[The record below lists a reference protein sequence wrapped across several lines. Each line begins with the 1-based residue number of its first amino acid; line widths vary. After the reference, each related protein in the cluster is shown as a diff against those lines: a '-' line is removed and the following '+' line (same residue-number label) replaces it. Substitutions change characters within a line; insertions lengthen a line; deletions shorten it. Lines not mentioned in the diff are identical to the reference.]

1 MDAQLQQ
8 SAIRLIDGV
17 PFARIANIDFQQFIQ
32 LPAEPSM
39 ADFFET
45 LTWQLTNILLND
57 ELEDDISAGV
67 PPQLRNK
74 YIHRIKKDRLSRLWE
89 SILHERHAKYV
100 DKIQN
105 LEERAV
111 VLLSCHRIEEACKT
125 LVEGGNP
132 HLATLVAQIGRDQ
145 TIRIDMQNQVES
157 WRQHNVYSEMSEPI
171 RALYELLAGN
181 ALRSE
186 GKPSG
191 ALEDRAS
198 TFSMS
203 ERFDLDW
210 FQAFGLRLWYSIAD
224 DEPIEDAV
232 FKFHHDLIHENEPA
246 FPKPWRVGES
256 HGNPNDTSD
265 VSKLESA
272 LWIILKLYAM
282 ITSNKAAD
290 AGLSKI
296 EFPAAL
302 LPTAVSGNPLK
313 HRPTFQLHQVI
324 TTIVGPH
331 DSLIVDSA
339 RADQLVWD
347 YCAELI
353 AADQLEK
360 SVFVALHLSRA
371 IDRERLIKEIL
382 ASFAS
387 KLPNQLNTNG
397 DTNAVWLY
405 LTNTLQ
411 LPEVWIWVA
420 KALHARAIGDAV
432 NEVYY
437 LIRGKNWNEA
447 HSTFCRTV
455 GPRMIIQRDHGTLQ
469 KLVAGFGDSP
479 ERKVRGWTS
488 GAGMYDD
495 FLQLVQMKGARLDH
509 SRLKKLVLALVEMGK
524 KINRTSN
531 TEALEERVALME
543 MSGIV
548 SGWCLN
554 DETNVRCL
562 CRPCYHET

>member
-1 MDAQLQQ
+1 MEAQLQQ

-17 PFARIANIDFQQFIQ
+17 PSARIANIEFGPFIQ

-67 PPQLRNK
+67 PAQLRQK

-111 VLLSCHRIEEACKT
+111 ILLSCHRIEEACKT

-145 TIRIDMQNQVES
+145 TIRVDMQNQVES

-246 FPKPWRVGES
+246 FPTPWRMEES
-256 HGNPNDTSD
+256 RGNLSGTSNN

-272 LWIILKLYAM
+272 LWTVLKLYAM
-282 ITSNKAAD
+282 VTSNNAAD
-290 AGLSKI
+290 AGLSKM

-331 DSLIVDSA
+331 DSLIVDTA
-339 RADQLVWD
+339 RADQLVWE
-347 YCAELI
+347 YCAERI
-353 AADQLEK
+353 GASQLEN

-387 KLPNQLNTNG
+387 DIPSHLNPNG
-397 DTNAVWLY
+397 DTNAVWIY
-405 LTNTLQ
+405 FTKTLQ

-432 NEVYY
+432 NEVHY

-447 HSTFCRTV
+447 HATFCQTV
-455 GPRMIIQRDHGTLQ
+455 GPRMIIQREYGTLQ
-469 KLVAGFGDSP
+469 RLVAGFGELP

-495 FLQLVQMKGARLDH
+495 FLRLVQVKDGRLDH
-509 SRLKKLVLALVEMGK
+509 VRLKRLVLALAEMGK
-524 KINRTSN
+524 KINRTSD
-531 TEALEERVALME
+531 TEGLEERVALME

-548 SGWCLN
+548 AGWCLN
-554 DETNVRCL
+554 DETNVRYVL
-562 CRPCYHET
+562 LS

>member
-1 MDAQLQQ
+1 
-8 SAIRLIDGV
+8 
-17 PFARIANIDFQQFIQ
+17 
-32 LPAEPSM
+32 
-39 ADFFET
+39 
-45 LTWQLTNILLND
+45 LND

-67 PPQLRNK
+67 PAQLRQK

-111 VLLSCHRIEEACKT
+111 ILLSCHRIEEACKT

-145 TIRIDMQNQVES
+145 TIRVDMQNQVES

-246 FPKPWRVGES
+246 FPTPWRMEES
-256 HGNPNDTSD
+256 RGNLSGTSNN

-272 LWIILKLYAM
+272 LWTVLKLYAM
-282 ITSNKAAD
+282 VTSNNAAD
-290 AGLSKI
+290 AGLSKM

-331 DSLIVDSA
+331 DSLIVDTA

-353 AADQLEK
+353 AASQLEN

-387 KLPNQLNTNG
+387 DIPSHLNPNG
-397 DTNAVWLY
+397 DTNAVWIY
-405 LTNTLQ
+405 FTKTLQ

-432 NEVYY
+432 NEVHY

-447 HSTFCRTV
+447 HATFCQTV
-455 GPRMIIQRDHGTLQ
+455 GPRMIIQREYGTLQ
-469 KLVAGFGDSP
+469 RLVAGFGELP

-495 FLQLVQMKGARLDH
+495 FLRLVQVKDGRLDH
-509 SRLKKLVLALVEMGK
+509 VRLKRLVLALAEMGK
-524 KINRTSN
+524 KINRTSD
-531 TEALEERVALME
+531 TEGLEERVALME

-548 SGWCLN
+548 AGWCLN
-554 DETNVRCL
+554 DETNFVEL
-562 CRPCYHET
+562 SSILSLPETGNTRVMHTAEISRRYYNVVMASAH